1 MCICVYIYIY
11 INHLYYSNNEQSER
25 EIKTTIPS
33 ITAFKRIK
41 YLGINLTKDMK
52 DLYTEKS

>member
-1 MCICVYIYIY
+1 MCIYIYIY